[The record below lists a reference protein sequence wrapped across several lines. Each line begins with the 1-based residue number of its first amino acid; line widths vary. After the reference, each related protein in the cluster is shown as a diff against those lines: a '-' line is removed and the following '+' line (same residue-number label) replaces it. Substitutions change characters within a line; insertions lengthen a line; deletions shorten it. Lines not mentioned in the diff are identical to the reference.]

1 MAPRPFLEQYRAY
14 LDEGL
19 NGQKFGQAF
28 GRIKREHPV
37 FDRYPTVET
46 LRNLLNPNNKNYA
59 DKDEVMAI
67 LLRELKR
74 TNAVYPLINLMFW
87 DSLYRLYRRRRHYVD
102 DPEEL
107 FCRIQSDFYH
117 AVTSHNVERLPR
129 KIDVNL
135 FLNTRKK
142 VLAWERESLRNRDAL
157 RGSIAEFR
165 DLSEAGLSPADL
177 VESIVHPEE
186 MDVYLLD
193 MVYRKVITET
203 QYDLLIET
211 SVYERMSQKE
221 WALKRGIPHTTV
233 RTLKHRAEKAI
244 RCFEKE
250 RLKRNE

>member
-19 NGQKFGQAF
+19 NAQELKQAF
-28 GRIKREHPV
+28 ERIKWEHHV
-37 FDRYPTVET
+37 FDRYPTVEA
-46 LRNLLNPNNKNYA
+46 LGNLLNPNNKNYA

-74 TNAVYPLINLMFW
+74 ANAVYPLVNLMFW

-102 DPEEL
+102 DQEEL

-117 AVTSHNVERLPR
+117 AVTSHDVERLSR
-129 KIDVNL
+129 KIDVNI
-135 FLNTRKK
+135 FLNTKKK
-142 VLAWERESLRNRDAL
+142 VLAWERENLRSRDAL
-157 RGSIAEFR
+157 RESIAEFR

-203 QYDLLIET
+203 QYDLLLET
-211 SVYERMSQKE
+211 SVYKRMSQKE
-221 WALKRGIPHTTV
+221 WALKRGMPHTTV
-233 RTLKHRAEKAI
+233 RTLKHRAEKTI
-244 RCFEKE
+244 RRFEEKKHSE
-250 RLKRNE
+250 K